1 MSKPINMRRCIVCRN
16 VKHKSEL
23 LRVVKTADNFSLDLT
38 GKQDG
43 RGAYVCK
50 SPDCVASLV
59 KRRNLDKVFK
69 IKLPDKLYDM
79 IKEQVHM

>member
-23 LRVVKTADNFSLDLT
+23 LRVVKSEDKFSLDLT

-50 SPDCVASLV
+50 SSDCVAALM

-69 IKLPDKLYDM
+69 TKLPDKLYDM
-79 IKEQVHM
+79 IKEQFHM

>member
-1 MSKPINMRRCIVCRN
+1 MSKPINQRRCIVCRQ

-23 LRVVKTADNFSLDLT
+23 LRVVKSADKFLLDLT

-50 SPDCVASLV
+50 SPDCVAMLM

-69 IKLPDKLYDM
+69 TKLPDKLYDM
-79 IKEQVHM
+79 IKEQVYM

>member
-23 LRVVKTADNFSLDLT
+23 LRVVKSANEFSIDIT

-50 SPDCVASLV
+50 SPDCVASLM

-69 IKLPDKLYDM
+69 TKLPDKLYDM
-79 IKEQVHM
+79 IKASLQA

>member
-23 LRVVKTADNFSLDLT
+23 LRVVKSTDEFSIDIT

-50 SPDCVASLV
+50 SQDCVASLM

-69 IKLPDKLYDM
+69 TKLPDKLYDM
-79 IKEQVHM
+79 IKEQVYM

>member
-1 MSKPINMRRCIVCRN
+1 MSKPINMRRCIVCRQ

-23 LRVVKTADNFSLDLT
+23 LRVVKAEDDFSLDTT

-50 SPDCVASLV
+50 SPDCVALLM

-69 IKLPDKLYDM
+69 TKLPDKIYDK

>member
-50 SPDCVASLV
+50 SQDCVASLV

>member
-23 LRVVKTADNFSLDLT
+23 LRVVKAADNFSLDIT

-43 RGAYVCK
+43 RGAYVCN
-50 SPDCVASLV
+50 SPDCVASLM

-69 IKLPDKLYDM
+69 TKLLDKLYDM

>member
-1 MSKPINMRRCIVCRN
+1 MCRN

-50 SPDCVASLV
+50 SQDCVASLV

-69 IKLPDKLYDM
+69 TKLPDKLYDM